1 MSLPTISIPEVGRP
15 TGLCAATGRTLQPGE
30 PFVGVLA
37 EDVTTEAVQRFD
49 FGASAWTAGA
59 RPPAPWRVVA
69 HWRSI
74 VRISDAPRRMLADDD
89 ELLDILD
96 QSEREQDPAQTAFR
110 YLLAL
115 ILIRRRR
122 LRLEGSRSLGDGRA
136 VLLVRRKDDRPTPSG
151 EYAGPPTEITDPG
164 MDREA
169 MSAGMRLLDR
179 IMAGSENR

>member
-1 MSLPTISIPEVGRP
+1 MSLPTLSTPEVGRP
-15 TGLCAATGRTLQPGE
+15 TGICAATGRTLQPGE
-30 PFVGVLA
+30 PFVGALA
-37 EDVTTEAVQRFD
+37 EDAASEAVQRFD

-59 RPPAPWRVVA
+59 RPPEPWRVVA
-69 HWRSI
+69 HWRSV
-74 VRISDAPRRMLADDD
+74 VRVSDAPRRMLADDD

-96 QSEREQDPAQTAFR
+96 QAEGDEDPAQVAFR

-122 LRLEGSRSLGDGRA
+122 LRLEGSRSLGDSRA

-151 EYAGPPTEITDPG
+151 EYAGPPTEIIDPG

-179 IMAGSENR
+179 IMAGGENR

>member
-1 MSLPTISIPEVGRP
+1 MTLQTLSIPEVGRP
-15 TGLCAATGRTLQPGE
+15 TGICAATGRTIQPGE

-37 EDVTTEAVQRFD
+37 EDRTSEVVRRFD
-49 FGASAWTAGA
+49 FSASAWAAGA
-59 RPPAPWRVVA
+59 RPPEPWRVVA
-69 HWRSI
+69 HWRSM
-74 VRISDAPRRMLADDD
+74 VRVSDAPRRMLADDD

-96 QSEREQDPAQTAFR
+96 QSEGEDDPAQVAFR

-122 LRLEGSRSLGDGRA
+122 LRLEGSRTLGEGRT

-151 EYAGPPTEITDPG
+151 EYAGPPMEVIDPG

-179 IMAGSENR
+179 IMAGGQSR